1 MLALRSPRHML
12 LLGLGLWVG
21 LIVLSLV
28 LLPLEG
34 STIHESLKLAGL
46 VGLALA
52 GTILYLR
59 RRAEGGVTWAE
70 GAVVGVLWAV
80 VLIALDLALFATGAF
95 NMGLVA
101 YFADVA
107 SSYLAVPVV
116 TVLAMGFLRTR

>member
-1 MLALRSPRHML
+1 ML